1 MKIGIVGMGMM
12 GGSFGRMLL
21 KNTDHVVYGDDR
33 SEEVLKKAF
42 SLKAMHERL
51 TTENA
56 GDLDLI
62 IFSVY
67 PRGFEEAAR
76 RYLPYLKDGAI
87 VMDFCGIKRPIHTAM
102 EKMCK
107 EYPSLRFVGGHPMAG
122 REFWGIN
129 HAVTTLFDRASLL
142 FVPVAVSLKELVALQ
157 NFFLSVGFLQVF
169 VTTDEIHD
177 KKIALTSQLAH
188 VVSSAY
194 VKSPNARIHVGFSA
208 GSFQDMTRV
217 AKLNP
222 DMWTELMTDN
232 ADYLVEELD
241 GFMAHLSEYRDA
253 LAARDENT
261 LRKLLKEGAKIK
273 ERLDKEK

>member
-33 SEEVLKKAF
+33 SEEVLKKA
-42 SLKAMHERL
+42 LLLNAMHERL

-56 GDLDLI
+56 SALDLI

-87 VMDFCGIKRPIHTAM
+87 VMDFCGIKRPIYAAM
-102 EKMCK
+102 EKMYK

-122 REFWGIN
+122 REFWGIS

-142 FVPVAVSLKELVALQ
+142 IVPVAISINGLAELKD
-157 NFFLSVGFLQVF
+157 FFLSVGFLRVS
-169 VTTDEIHD
+169 VMSCKTHD
-177 KKIALTSQLAH
+177 QKIALTSQLAH

-194 VKSPNARIHVGFSA
+194 VKSPNASGHVGYSA
-208 GSFQDMTRV
+208 GSFCDMTRV

-241 GFMAHLSEYRDA
+241 GLTARLSEYRNA
-253 LAARDENT
+253 LAVRDENALKRL
-261 LRKLLKEGAKIK
+261 LREGTEIK
-273 ERLDKEK
+273 ERLDKEN